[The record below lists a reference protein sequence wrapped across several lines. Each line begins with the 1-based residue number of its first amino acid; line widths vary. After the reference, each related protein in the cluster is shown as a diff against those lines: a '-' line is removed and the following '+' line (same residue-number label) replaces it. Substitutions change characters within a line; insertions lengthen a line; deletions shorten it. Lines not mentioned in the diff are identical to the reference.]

1 MIKKLTFKK
10 EESGW
15 YIDLPEWTG
24 SKADLAMVAGAD
36 KLLDRLS
43 YDEDVVELAVAQ
55 APIDNFYRLKLTDKT
70 NEAGGGV
77 YKVYGSETF
86 PKEIWLC
93 DVTKFVFSG
102 YMPLELYFYPT
113 FLL

>member
-1 MIKKLTFKK
+1 MKTLKFNK
-10 EESGW
+10 EETGW

-36 KLLDRLS
+36 KLLDRVS
-43 YDEDVVELAVAQ
+43 YGDNSVELTVSR
-55 APIDNFYRLKLTDKT
+55 APIDNYYKLKLTDEA

-77 YKVYGSETF
+77 YKVYGPKTF
-86 PKEIWLC
+86 PDQIWLC
-93 DVTKFVFSG
+93 DVTKFVFGG
-102 YMPLELYFYPT
+102 YMPPELYFYPT